1 MKKSKIVN
9 LILITSALASC
20 HQKQEK
26 KKNVYMRGDSTA
38 SYSRS
43 HGGSNALLWYYAFR
57 PYGHYENGAYHRAGY
72 YNNAIPATSN
82 FGRNTYK
89 THSSTHRGGF
99 GGRSSS
105 SFRATS

>member
-38 SYSRS
+38 AYSRS
-43 HGGSNALLWYYAFR
+43 HGGGSSMWYYAFR

-89 THSSTHRGGF
+89 TNSSTHRGGF
-99 GGRSSS
+99 GGRSSN